1 VLRNLQSD
9 DFLQAISL
17 LVTQTRRRDAL
28 TAGVAADKVPGIG
41 CKRRDI
47 LKLEVANWQA
57 WADRVEAGFVRAARF
72 LYGQKIFKAR
82 DLPYRTQLAPLAA
95 IFVDLGRDG
104 ETEGARQKIARW
116 YWCGV
121 LGELYGGAIESRF
134 ARDLPEVIAMV
145 RGEAPEP
152 ITIQES
158 SFQSNRLLTL
168 RTRNSS
174 AYKGLYALLMRDGGR
189 DFRTGE
195 PIEAQTFFDD
205 KIDIHHLFPEKWC
218 KTAGIEPGTYNSV
231 INKTALSAR
240 TNRQIGGRAPSKYL
254 PAIERGAG
262 IVPARMDEILRSHC
276 VAPERLR
283 ADHFWEFYA
292 ARADA
297 LLQRIEAA
305 TGKSITRE
313 PEMFRAGVVV
323 EAYDE
328 GPEEWDA
335 DEPLEEAVS

>member
-1 VLRNLQSD
+1 M
-9 DFLQAISL
+9 
-17 LVTQTRRRDAL
+17 
-28 TAGVAADKVPGIG
+28 PGIS

-47 LKLEVANWQA
+47 LKLEVADWQA
-57 WADRVEAGFVRAARF
+57 WADRVEIGFVRAARF

-82 DLPYRTQLAPLAA
+82 DLPYRTQLVPLAA
-95 IFVDLGRDG
+95 IFVELGKDG
-104 ETEGARQKIARW
+104 ETEGARQRIARW

-134 ARDLPEVIAMV
+134 ARDLPELVAMV
-145 RGEAPEP
+145 RGEAAEP

-158 SFQSNRLLTL
+158 SFQANRLLTL

-205 KIDIHHLFPEKWC
+205 KIDIHHIFPEKWC
-218 KTAGIEPGTYNSV
+218 KEHKIEAGSYNSV

-240 TNRQIGGRAPSKYL
+240 TNRQIGGRPPSRYL
-254 PAIERGAG
+254 PRIEKMAG
-262 IVPARMDEILRSHC
+262 IDATHMDEILRSHC
-276 VAPERLR
+276 IAPEMLR
-283 ADHFWEFYA
+283 ADQFWEFYA
-292 ARADA
+292 ARAQA

-305 TGKSITRE
+305 TGKTIRLE
-313 PEMFRAGVVV
+313 PELFRAGVVV

-328 GPEEWDA
+328 GPEEWETE
-335 DEPLEEAVS
+335 EPLEEVAA